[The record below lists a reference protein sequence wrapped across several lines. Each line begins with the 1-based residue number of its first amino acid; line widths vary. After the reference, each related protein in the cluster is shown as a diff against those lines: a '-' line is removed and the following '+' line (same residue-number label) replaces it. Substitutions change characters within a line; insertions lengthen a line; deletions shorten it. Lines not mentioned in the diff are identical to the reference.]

1 MSLLA
6 GLGLI
11 IFPCGIALG
20 GQIYA
25 HSGYYAVYAAS
36 FIFNVLGIIYI
47 YFVPESITRSND
59 ESTAEYVF
67 ISISIKLYMI
77 LSLPYETSRKFW
89 NLIMLIFIRSFLG
102 KRNLLSN

>member
-77 LSLPYETSRKFW
+77 LSLPYEKFW
-89 NLIMLIFIRSFLG
+89 NLIIFIFILSFLG

>member
-1 MSLLA
+1 MGLNLTFIVTSIQYFKSIFYNRNRTTIMSLLA

-47 YFVPESITRSND
+47 RFVPESITRAND
-59 ESTAEYVF
+59 ESNQ
-67 ISISIKLYMI
+67 
-77 LSLPYETSRKFW
+77 R
-89 NLIMLIFIRSFLG
+89 
-102 KRNLLSN
+102 

>member
-25 HSGYYAVYAAS
+25 HSGYYAVYGCSLA
-36 FIFNVLGIIYI
+36 FNIIGIIYI
-47 YFVPESITRSND
+47 YFVPESITSRDVESNV
-59 ESTAEYVF
+59 E
-67 ISISIKLYMI
+67 
-77 LSLPYETSRKFW
+77 
-89 NLIMLIFIRSFLG
+89 
-102 KRNLLSN
+102 

>member
-1 MSLLA
+1 MSVDFNLLFIVTSIHYFKSIFFNRNRTTIMSLLA

-47 YFVPESITRSND
+47 RFVPESITRAND
-59 ESTAEYVF
+59 ES
-67 ISISIKLYMI
+67 
-77 LSLPYETSRKFW
+77 
-89 NLIMLIFIRSFLG
+89 NQG
-102 KRNLLSN
+102 